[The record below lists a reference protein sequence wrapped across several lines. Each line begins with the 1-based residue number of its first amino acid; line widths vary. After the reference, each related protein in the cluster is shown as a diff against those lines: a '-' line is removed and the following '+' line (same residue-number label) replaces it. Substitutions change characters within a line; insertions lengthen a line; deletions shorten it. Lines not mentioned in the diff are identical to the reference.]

1 VPYLLSPDRKIRA
14 FFCPKIKG
22 AEPILNTGLV
32 PSMKNAELSKIKSI
46 FAVHNM
52 KKINIAIDGWSSCGK
67 STMARQ
73 LARALNYIFIDS
85 GAMYRAIALYFIQ
98 HRIDLEDHLAIEKA
112 LLNICL
118 SFQKNIQTGNN
129 EIWMNGENV
138 ELLIREMEV
147 ASKVSDVAA
156 IKAVRDF
163 AVAQQQLIGKD
174 KGVVMDGR
182 DIGTTVFP
190 AAELKIF
197 MTANVDVRVERRFKE
212 LSAKNPSISLEEV
225 KTNLQSRD
233 HMDSTREV
241 SPLKKADDALVLDNS
256 ELSPEDQFSMALE
269 WANERINA

>member
-1 VPYLLSPDRKIRA
+1 
-14 FFCPKIKG
+14 
-22 AEPILNTGLV
+22 
-32 PSMKNAELSKIKSI
+32 
-46 FAVHNM
+46 M

-73 LARALNYIFIDS
+73 LANALNYIFIDS

-98 HRIDLEDHLAIEKA
+98 QRINLDDHLAIEKG
-112 LLNICL
+112 LEQISL

-129 EIWMNGENV
+129 EIWMNDENV
-138 ELLIREMEV
+138 EQRIREMEV

-156 IKAVRDF
+156 IKAVRAF

-212 LSAKNPSISLEEV
+212 LSEKNPLIALEEV
-225 KTNLQSRD
+225 KANLESRD
-233 HMDSTREV
+233 HLDSTREV
-241 SPLKKADDALVLDNS
+241 SPLKKAEDAVVLDNS
-256 ELSPEDQFSMALE
+256 ELTPEQQFSMALR
-269 WANERINA
+269 WANDTINA

>member
-1 VPYLLSPDRKIRA
+1 
-14 FFCPKIKG
+14 
-22 AEPILNTGLV
+22 
-32 PSMKNAELSKIKSI
+32 
-46 FAVHNM
+46 M

-73 LARALNYIFIDS
+73 LAKALNYIFIDS

-98 HRIDLEDHLAIEKA
+98 QKLDLNDHIAIEKA
-112 LLNICL
+112 LGNISL

-138 ELLIREMEV
+138 EQLIREMEV
-147 ASKVSDVAA
+147 ASKVSAVAA
-156 IKAVRDF
+156 IKAVRAF
-163 AVAQQQLIGKD
+163 AVAQQQMIGKD

-190 AAELKIF
+190 EAELKIF

-212 LSAKNPSISLEEV
+212 LSASNPLITTEEV
-225 KTNLQSRD
+225 KANLQSRD
-233 HMDSTREV
+233 HLDSTRDV
-241 SPLKKADDALVLDNS
+241 SPLKKADDAVVLDNS
-256 ELSPEDQFSMALE
+256 ELSPEEQFTMALR

>member
-1 VPYLLSPDRKIRA
+1 MTI
-14 FFCPKIKG
+14 
-22 AEPILNTGLV
+22 
-32 PSMKNAELSKIKSI
+32 SI
-46 FAVHNM
+46 FHACFSIIYFIFVSHNM

-73 LARALNYIFIDS
+73 LAKELNYIFIDS

-98 HRIDLEDHLAIEKA
+98 HRLDLNDHNAVEKA
-112 LLNICL
+112 LENIKL
-118 SFQKNIQTGNN
+118 SFQKNIHTGNN

-138 ELLIREMEV
+138 EQRIREMEV

-156 IKAVRDF
+156 IKEVREF

-190 AAELKIF
+190 EAELKIF

-212 LSAKNPSISLEEV
+212 LSIKNPLISIEEV
-225 KTNLQSRD
+225 KANLQTRD

-241 SPLKKADDALVLDNS
+241 SPLKKANDALVLDNS
-256 ELSPEDQFSMALE
+256 ELTPEEQFSMALR
-269 WANERINA
+269 WANEKINA

>member
-1 VPYLLSPDRKIRA
+1 
-14 FFCPKIKG
+14 
-22 AEPILNTGLV
+22 
-32 PSMKNAELSKIKSI
+32 
-46 FAVHNM
+46 M

-73 LARALNYIFIDS
+73 LAKALDYIFIDS

-98 HRIDLEDHLAIEKA
+98 HSIDLADHIAIENA
-112 LLNICL
+112 LGNIRL
-118 SFQKNIQTGNN
+118 SFKKNIHTGYN

-138 ELLIREMEV
+138 EQLIRQMEV

-190 AAELKIF
+190 SAELKIF

-212 LSAKNPSISLEEV
+212 LSAKNPLISLEEV

-233 HMDSTREV
+233 HLDSTREV
-241 SPLKKADDALVLDNS
+241 SPLKKANDALVLDNS
-256 ELSPEDQFSMALE
+256 ELSPEEQFSMAFQ

>member
-1 VPYLLSPDRKIRA
+1 VPYLLSPDLLIRA

-22 AEPILNTGLV
+22 SHKVCTTICFIHAC
-32 PSMKNAELSKIKSI
+32 LSKIKVI
-46 FAVHNM
+46 FAIHNM

-73 LARALNYIFIDS
+73 IAKALNYLFIDS

-98 HRIDLEDHLAIEKA
+98 HHIDLQDELAVENA
-112 LLNICL
+112 LKHIKL
-118 SFQKNIQTGNN
+118 SFQKNLLTGNN
-129 EIWMNGENV
+129 EICLNDENV
-138 ELLIREMEV
+138 EQLIREMEV

-163 AVAQQQLIGKD
+163 AVAQQQMIGKE

-190 AAELKIF
+190 EAELKIF

-212 LSAKNPSISLEEV
+212 LSSNNPLISLEDV
-225 KTNLQSRD
+225 KANLQARD
-233 HMDSTREV
+233 YMDSTREF

-256 ELSPEDQFSMALE
+256 ELSPEEQFSMALQ
-269 WANERINA
+269 WANEKINP

>member
-1 VPYLLSPDRKIRA
+1 MTI
-14 FFCPKIKG
+14 
-22 AEPILNTGLV
+22 
-32 PSMKNAELSKIKSI
+32 SI
-46 FAVHNM
+46 FHACFSIIYFIFAAYNM

-73 LARALNYIFIDS
+73 LAKELNYIFIDS

-98 HRIDLEDHLAIEKA
+98 HRLDLHDHNAVEKA
-112 LLNICL
+112 LENIKL
-118 SFQKNIQTGNN
+118 SFQKNIHTGNN

-138 ELLIREMEV
+138 EQRIREMEV

-156 IKAVRDF
+156 IKEVREF

-190 AAELKIF
+190 EAELKIF

-212 LSAKNPSISLEEV
+212 LSIKNPLISIEEV
-225 KTNLQSRD
+225 KANLQTRD

-241 SPLKKADDALVLDNS
+241 SPLKKANDALVLDNS
-256 ELSPEDQFSMALE
+256 ELTQEEQFSMALR
-269 WANERINA
+269 WANEKINA

>member
-1 VPYLLSPDRKIRA
+1 
-14 FFCPKIKG
+14 
-22 AEPILNTGLV
+22 
-32 PSMKNAELSKIKSI
+32 
-46 FAVHNM
+46 M

-73 LARALNYIFIDS
+73 LAKSLNYLFIDS

-98 HRIDLEDHLAIEKA
+98 HKVDLENDIAVEKA
-112 LLNICL
+112 LDSIRL
-118 SFQKNIQTGNN
+118 SFHKNLQTGNN
-129 EIWMNGENV
+129 EIWLNDQNV
-138 ELLIREMEV
+138 EQLIREMEV

-156 IKAVRDF
+156 IKSVRDF

-190 AAELKIF
+190 EAELKIF

-212 LSAKNPSISLEEV
+212 LIVKNPLISLEEV
-225 KTNLQSRD
+225 KANLQSRD
-233 HMDSTREV
+233 HMDSTREF

-256 ELSPEDQFSMALE
+256 ELTPENQFSIALQ
-269 WANERINA
+269 WANEKVNA

>member
-1 VPYLLSPDRKIRA
+1 MTI
-14 FFCPKIKG
+14 
-22 AEPILNTGLV
+22 
-32 PSMKNAELSKIKSI
+32 SI
-46 FAVHNM
+46 FHACFSIIYFIFVSHNM

-73 LARALNYIFIDS
+73 LAKELNYIFIDS

-98 HRIDLEDHLAIEKA
+98 HRLDLNDHNAVEKA
-112 LLNICL
+112 LENIKL
-118 SFQKNIQTGNN
+118 SFQKNIHTGNN

-138 ELLIREMEV
+138 EQRIREMEV

-156 IKAVRDF
+156 IKEVREF

-190 AAELKIF
+190 EAELKIF

-212 LSAKNPSISLEEV
+212 LSIKNPLISIEEV
-225 KTNLQSRD
+225 KANLQTRD

-241 SPLKKADDALVLDNS
+241 SPLKKANDALVLDNS
-256 ELSPEDQFSMALE
+256 ELTQEEQFSMALR
-269 WANERINA
+269 WANEKINA

>member
-1 VPYLLSPDRKIRA
+1 MDLAQSI
-14 FFCPKIKG
+14 
-22 AEPILNTGLV
+22 
-32 PSMKNAELSKIKSI
+32 KNAELSIIKFI
-46 FAVHNM
+46 FAVHIM

-73 LARALNYIFIDS
+73 IAKALNYLFIDS

-98 HRIDLEDHLAIEKA
+98 HQIDLRDDLAVENA
-112 LLNICL
+112 LNNIRL
-118 SFQKNIQTGNN
+118 SFQKNLQTGNN
-129 EIWMNGENV
+129 EIWLNDQNV
-138 ELLIREMEV
+138 DQLIREMEV
-147 ASKVSDVAA
+147 ANKVSDVAA
-156 IKAVRDF
+156 IKAVREF

-190 AAELKIF
+190 EAELKIF

-212 LSAKNPSISLEEV
+212 LIVKNPLISLEEV
-225 KTNLQSRD
+225 KANLQARD

-256 ELSPEDQFSMALE
+256 ELNPEEQFSMALQ
-269 WANERINA
+269 WANEKINP

>member
-1 VPYLLSPDRKIRA
+1 
-14 FFCPKIKG
+14 
-22 AEPILNTGLV
+22 
-32 PSMKNAELSKIKSI
+32 
-46 FAVHNM
+46 M

-73 LARALNYIFIDS
+73 LAKELNYIFIDS

-98 HRIDLEDHLAIEKA
+98 HRLDLHDHNAVEKA
-112 LLNICL
+112 LDNIKL
-118 SFQKNIQTGNN
+118 SFQKNIHTGNN
-129 EIWMNGENV
+129 EILMNGENV
-138 ELLIREMEV
+138 EQRIREMEV

-156 IKAVRDF
+156 IKEVREF

-190 AAELKIF
+190 EAELKIF

-212 LSAKNPSISLEEV
+212 LSIKNPLISIEEV
-225 KTNLQSRD
+225 KANLQNRD

-241 SPLKKADDALVLDNS
+241 SPLKKANDALVLDNS
-256 ELSPEDQFSMALE
+256 ELTQEEQFSMALR
-269 WANERINA
+269 WANEKINA

>member
-1 VPYLLSPDRKIRA
+1 
-14 FFCPKIKG
+14 
-22 AEPILNTGLV
+22 
-32 PSMKNAELSKIKSI
+32 
-46 FAVHNM
+46 M

-73 LARALNYIFIDS
+73 LAKELNYIFIDS

-98 HRIDLEDHLAIEKA
+98 HRLDLHDHNAVEKA
-112 LLNICL
+112 LDNIKL
-118 SFQKNIQTGNN
+118 SFQKNIHTGNN
-129 EIWMNGENV
+129 EILMNGENV
-138 ELLIREMEV
+138 EQRIREMEV

-156 IKAVRDF
+156 IKEVREF

-190 AAELKIF
+190 EAELKIF

-212 LSAKNPSISLEEV
+212 LSIKNPLISIEEV
-225 KTNLQSRD
+225 KANLQNRD

-241 SPLKKADDALVLDNS
+241 SPLKKANDALVLDNS
-256 ELSPEDQFSMALE
+256 ELTPEEQFSMALQ
-269 WANERINA
+269 WANEKINA